1 MSSAQYEL
9 SPPPSDVI
17 SAIRFAPNSSR
28 LLVSSWDKNVY
39 LYDVRAP
46 AAEQLVRK
54 YSLSAPVLDV
64 CFGDDESHAYTA
76 SLDWTVRRINLE
88 TGEDTVLS
96 THKAGANC
104 VAYSAKTDLLVS
116 ASWDGQ
122 LHVHALSKPG
132 QPPAVIQLPAKPFSI
147 SVTSDKLVVGMANRL
162 VDIYDL
168 KPLEKLAMQHNAG
181 TPQTVEPLQRRES
194 SMKFMTRAIA
204 CMPSEL
210 GYASSSIEG
219 RVSVEW
225 FDPSD
230 EAQAKKYAF
239 KCHRE
244 TVDGIDV
251 VYPVN
256 ALAYHSVHKATFASG
271 GGDGHV
277 ALWDGA
283 TKRRIRQYQ
292 KFPSSIAALAFSPN
306 GRYLAVAYSPGF
318 EDGKEDMAGPVGVA
332 IRELSENETKGKG
345 AK

>member
-1 MSSAQYEL
+1 M
-9 SPPPSDVI
+9 
-17 SAIRFAPNSSR
+17 
-28 LLVSSWDKNVY
+28 Y
-39 LYDVRAP
+39 LYDIRAP
-46 AAEQLVRK
+46 PSEQFIRKFEHKAA
-54 YSLSAPVLDV
+54 VLDV
-64 CFGDDESHAYTA
+64 CFGDDENDAYTA
-76 SLDWTVRRINLE
+76 GLDWSVKRINLE

-96 THKAGANC
+96 SHKAGVNK
-104 VAYSAKTDLLVS
+104 VAYSSKMDVLVS
-116 ASWDGQ
+116 ASWDGT
-122 LHVHALSKPG
+122 LHIHALSRPG
-132 QPPAVIQLPAKPFSI
+132 QAPAVIQLPSKPLCI
-147 SVTSDKLVVGMANRL
+147 SLTSDKIVVGMANRL

-168 KPLEKLAMQHNAG
+168 KQLEKLAMQHNSGNA
-181 TPQTVEPLQRRES
+181 QHVEPFQRRES
-194 SMKFMTRAIA
+194 SMKFLTRAIS

-256 ALAYHSVHKATFASG
+256 ALAHHPVHKATFASG

-292 KFPSSIAALAFSPN
+292 KFPSSIASLAFSPN
-306 GRYLAVAYSPGF
+306 GRYLAVGYSPGF
-318 EDGKEDMAGPVGVA
+318 EDGKEDLSGPMGIA

-345 AK
+345 SK